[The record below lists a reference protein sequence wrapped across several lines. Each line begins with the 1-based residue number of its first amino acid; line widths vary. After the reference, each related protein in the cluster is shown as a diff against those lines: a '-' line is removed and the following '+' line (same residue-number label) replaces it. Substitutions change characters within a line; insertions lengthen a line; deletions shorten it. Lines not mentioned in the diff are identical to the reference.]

1 MRFGSTATT
10 GSSTREERL
19 PKMQKANEDD
29 DIINKLPE
37 FVIGCILSFSQ
48 QKDAVRT
55 SVLSKIWIQRWTS
68 ITKLDFDDTVFYSPK
83 RKTGGK
89 QFFINFVNR
98 ALLLTKGSS
107 LESFS
112 LVMANKYDVLLV
124 NTWISSIL
132 NRNVKNLHID
142 SHFELSFSAFTSHS
156 LFESFYSLEELVLKM
171 CSCALTIPPTYVY
184 FGHLKLLKLSG
195 IVLTIDSSPSYALP
209 RLSLPVL
216 RKFETVNCI
225 WSSAKDVTLE
235 APLLESVLIEEDC
248 NSVSHVPRSCTIYF
262 SALHLKEFTYR
273 GFCISQPITLSDP
286 SSAHNASAKI
296 ILYQCENRVPATG
309 SRAFLLLTQFSQVK
323 YLKFDGSEVLAQQ
336 KVSVLPVFGMLSH
349 LELGFVS
356 GEVLLGILLK
366 SPILKT
372 VLFKGISKFDIELLN
387 SAVVP
392 DCLASTLQVVKFGKV
407 HGYEH
412 ELYLAKFMMENGLVL
427 ERMSFS
433 LASHGLGKSKVMEE
447 FKEKLFSF
455 KKGFSLLLLNFH
467 I

>member
-10 GSSTREERL
+10 SSSTRRERL

-29 DIINKLPE
+29 DIISKLPE
-37 FVIGCILSFSQ
+37 SLISRILSFLPT
-48 QKDAVRT
+48 KDAVRT

-89 QFFINFVNR
+89 QFFMNFVNR

-107 LESFS
+107 MESFS
-112 LVMANKYDVLLV
+112 LVMANK
-124 NTWISSIL
+124 
-132 NRNVKNLHID
+132 
-142 SHFELSFSAFTSHS
+142 
-156 LFESFYSLEELVLKM
+156 
-171 CSCALTIPPTYVY
+171 
-184 FGHLKLLKLSG
+184 
-195 IVLTIDSSPSYALP
+195 
-209 RLSLPVL
+209 
-216 RKFETVNCI
+216 KFETVNCI

-235 APLLESVLIEEDC
+235 APLLESVLIEEDS
-248 NSVSHVPRSCTIYF
+248 NSVSHGPRSCTIYF

-323 YLKFDGSEVLAQQ
+323 CIKFDGSEVLAQQ
-336 KVSVLPVFGMLSH
+336 KVSALPVFGMLSH
-349 LELGFVS
+349 LELGLVT

-372 VLFKGISKFDIELLN
+372 LLFKGISKFDIELLN

-433 LASHGLGKSKVMEE
+433 LASHGLGRSKVMEE

-455 KKGFSLLLLNFH
+455 KKGFSFA
-467 I
+467 IVEFSYD